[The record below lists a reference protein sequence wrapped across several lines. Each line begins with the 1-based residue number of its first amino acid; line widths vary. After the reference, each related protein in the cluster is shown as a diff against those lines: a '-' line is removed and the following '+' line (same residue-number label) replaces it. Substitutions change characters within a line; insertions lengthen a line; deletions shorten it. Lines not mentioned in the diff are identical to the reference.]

1 MIVYKDIEAFNE
13 YVGLPKPLDNDINI
27 GMYDG
32 IKMRLYSEPIM
43 IDFYRISIKTNY
55 VDIYASDYNPENP
68 QPIKGVFF
76 DSPEHQ
82 LAWDVMQEVNGMYL
96 QISKKLIEENRFLF
110 QNALEYGQH
119 EVLIMNDSELEEIRL
134 VFYQLYK
141 HYQQPQENKNVL
153 ISYIHVLISLLE
165 SFYTRQ
171 FSTDIKKYNHIV
183 SEFQFLLNTYFDKE
197 VQELPSV
204 KYFAHQMMLSPNYL
218 GDIIK
223 HFTNKTAIETIQIYV
238 IEQAKQRIQQGDL
251 SIAEI
256 AYQLGFEYPNYFA
269 KMFKKH
275 VGVSPTAFKNH
286 KKP

>member
-1 MIVYKDIEAFNE
+1 MIVYKDIEAFNQ

-27 GMYDG
+27 GMYDR

-55 VDIYASDYNPENP
+55 VDIYASDYNPDNP
-68 QPIKGVFF
+68 QAIKGVFF
-76 DSPEHQ
+76 DSPEHP
-82 LAWDVMQEVNGMYL
+82 LAWDVQQEVNGMYL

-119 EVLIMNDSELEEIRL
+119 EVLIMNDIELEEIKL
-134 VFYQLYK
+134 VFHQLYR

-223 HFTNKTAIETIQIYV
+223 HFTNKTAIETIQIFV
-238 IEQAKQRIQQGDL
+238 IEQAKKRIQQGDL

-275 VGVSPTAFKNH
+275 VGVSPTAFKNY